1 MMSVVRSLK
10 KWADYSR
17 LGDLSPHDL
26 RRTAITRA
34 PESGLTYRQVRM
46 MSKHKDPKTV
56 MHYDHGRE
64 NLDRNA
70 VNFLA
75 YDEE

>member
-1 MMSVVRSLK
+1 MAQMVVER
-10 KWADYSR
+10 WADYSR

-34 PESGLTYRQVRM
+34 LESSLTYRQVQM
-46 MSKHKDPKTV
+46 MSKHRDPKTV

-64 NLDRNA
+64 YLEQNA
-70 VNFLA
+70 VNFLGLN
-75 YDEE
+75 EE